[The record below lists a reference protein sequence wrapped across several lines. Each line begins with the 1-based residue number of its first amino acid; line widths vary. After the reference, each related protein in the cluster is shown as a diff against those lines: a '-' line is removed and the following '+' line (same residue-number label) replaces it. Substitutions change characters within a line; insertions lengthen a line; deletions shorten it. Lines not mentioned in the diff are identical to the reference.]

1 MALPRLN
8 NDVNYNLVI
17 PSMNKEI
24 KYRPFL
30 MKEEKTLLTAMES
43 KDNKVIFN
51 SLLDTIRS
59 CVKDDIK
66 MNSLTSFD
74 VEYMFLQIR
83 SKSVGETAKVGV
95 SCTKCQHLN
104 EIEIKLDDIKIDIP
118 YIDKIINL
126 DDNIKLEVDWPSFN
140 DLIKS
145 DIIEEGDITT
155 DKIFGMMEHCFRA
168 VITDDE
174 RINLKEVSKKE
185 LTDFIDSMD
194 SKQFSKIKD
203 FIQEIPKLKH
213 DYELTCEGCNK
224 QIKNTLEGLT
234 NFLS

>member
-8 NDVNYNLVI
+8 TDVNYHLVI
-17 PSMNKEI
+17 PSSNKEI

-51 SLLDTIRS
+51 SLLDTIKS

-66 MNSLTSFD
+66 VNALTSFD
-74 VEYMFLQIR
+74 IEYMFLQIR
-83 SKSVGETAKVGV
+83 SKSVGENVKIGLE
-95 SCTKCQHLN
+95 CTECKHVN
-104 EIEIKLDDIKIDIP
+104 EIEIKLDDIKIDVPEINKT
-118 YIDKIINL
+118 IQLDDKIA
-126 DDNIKLEVDWPSFN
+126 LEVDWPSFN
-140 DLIKS
+140 DLIKTNVTS
-145 DIIEEGDITT
+145 EVPTAEQM
-155 DKIFGMMEHCFRA
+155 FELMQYCFRA
-168 VITDDE
+168 IITDDE

-194 SKQFSKIKD
+194 SKQFAKIRD

-213 DYELTCEGCNK
+213 DYELTCEGCGK

>member
-1 MALPRLN
+1 MYCTTFPCHLCCKAIISGGLKEVFYIEPYPKSRSKYFYE
-8 NDVNYNLVI
+8 DMIVDK
-17 PSMNKEI
+17 PDNKEI
-24 KYRPFL
+24 
-30 MKEEKTLLTAMES
+30 EK
-43 KDNKVIFN
+43 NKVIFN

-118 YIDKIINL
+118 DIDKIINL

-140 DLIKS
+140 DLIR
-145 DIIEEGDITT
+145 G
-155 DKIFGMMEHCFRA
+155 
-168 VITDDE
+168 
-174 RINLKEVSKKE
+174 LKDNCRGWTRV
-185 LTDFIDSMD
+185 
-194 SKQFSKIKD
+194 
-203 FIQEIPKLKH
+203 
-213 DYELTCEGCNK
+213 
-224 QIKNTLEGLT
+224 
-234 NFLS
+234 